1 LRLKTEKKSAF
12 KKQLNNNKFEYFIL
26 NLSKILK
33 ILKLT
38 REIKTAIL
46 VIASI
51 LLFIWGYSF
60 LKGRD
65 LFNSYK
71 TLYVQ
76 YDSVEGLATS
86 APITL
91 NGLVIGKINTITI
104 NENTGKLLVEM
115 QIKSDFPISQSST
128 ATIYEPGFI
137 GGKQIA
143 INPNLKDNELAKE
156 GSFLAG
162 NTKPSLTDSL
172 SEKLGPIQEKLDKLM
187 GNADQLVTGLNNV
200 LDKKA
205 QEDLRKSL
213 AELSLTMEQ
222 FHKASISMNTVL
234 DDNKAQLKTTV
245 TNFSKIS
252 TDFAVISDSLKKA
265 DLGKTVKSLNNTLAK
280 VNGIIKELESGKG
293 TMGKLLNDDVLYN
306 NLTKSS
312 KELELLLQ
320 DVRLYPT
327 RYINV
332 SLFGKKNKPYKG
344 PDNDTIK

>member
-1 LRLKTEKKSAF
+1 M
-12 KKQLNNNKFEYFIL
+12 
-26 NLSKILK
+26 
-33 ILKLT
+33 KLT

-60 LKGRD
+60 LNGRD

-91 NGLVIGKINTITI
+91 NGLVIGKINAITI
-104 NENTGKLLVEM
+104 NKNTGKLLVEL
-115 QIKSDFPISQSST
+115 QIKTDFPISQSST

-143 INPNLKDNELAKE
+143 INPNLNDSEMAKD

-162 NTKPSLTDSL
+162 TTKQGLTDSL

-213 AELSLTMEQ
+213 TELSLTMEQ

-252 TDFAVISDSLKKA
+252 TNFAAISDSLKKA
-265 DLGKTVKSLNNTLAK
+265 DLSKSVKSLNNTLAK
-280 VNGIIKELESGKG
+280 VNGIIKDLETGKG
-293 TMGKLLNDDVLYN
+293 TMGKLITDDALYN
-306 NLTKSS
+306 NLNKSS
-312 KELELLLQ
+312 RELELLLQ